1 MAWETI
7 WTIIVLKGSI
17 HKKILSN
24 TVKNNFLTRSTT
36 VQNGQY
42 GQKLFKPVKIG
53 PNGQWRSKAVN
64 TVKNSQKWLKNKKK
78 MREKNLKQ
86 SKRLTIVKTGHYGP
100 NCFFYFFY
108 QNSQH
113 PLSSVSLLL
122 YFSCRHVCSCLF
134 VRYECVRVAWRP
146 WLAWKARPW

>member
-17 HKKILSN
+17 HKKILSK
-24 TVKNNFLTRSTT
+24 TVKNSFLTRSTT

-42 GQKLFKPVKIG
+42 GQKRFKPVKIG

-64 TVKNSQKWLKNKKK
+64 SVKNGEKWSKMVKKQKK

-100 NCFFYFFY
+100 NWFFFKSEQSTSSFF
-108 QNSQH
+108 SQ
-113 PLSSVSLLL
+113 STTLLQL
-122 YFSCRHVCSCLF
+122 QTCLF
-134 VRYECVRVAWRP
+134 LSVC
-146 WLAWKARPW
+146 